1 MIRDITA
8 LLESEQVA
16 RHRALDADQLKD
28 EFLALLSH
36 ELRTP
41 LGAILVWL
49 GLLRQGG
56 SDPDEAA
63 RALEIIER
71 SARTLERII
80 EDLLHASRIAA
91 GGLMLTPQL
100 VDLRGVVQVA
110 IDAASRDAA
119 IKGVALSS
127 SPGATPTWVTGDPG
141 RLQQALSNLLS
152 NAIKFS
158 QAGGRVEVSLD
169 TTEKQARLRVVDD
182 GEGMSAAFLPFAF
195 ERFRQQDSSSTR
207 AHHGLGLGLYV
218 VRHVVGH
225 HGGVVS
231 AESPGEG
238 RGSTF
243 TVLLPLAAAPGEGAR
258 PAAAV
263 PPGEKEGSLQEGLTV
278 LLVDDEEDAREALRR
293 ILQQNGM
300 LVTTAASAREACEL
314 VESLQPDIL
323 LSDIAMPGEDGL
335 SLIRRVRHAAARA
348 RWPGPGDRALGVRG
362 RGRPPSGAP
371 GRIPASHLE
380 AGGAGSPARG
390 HRDDGREERTRERS
404 PIGLAMDTIPAPVV
418 APQTAAATPPRALVV
433 DDDPGLMLGLAE
445 LVRREG
451 FLVSTAGSL
460 KEAREAIAGEPA
472 RHPARRPSAA
482 RRQRPRP
489 AGRLRAGRGPRAHP
503 DHGQRER
510 RDRRGGP
517 AAGRHRLPDE
527 ARRLRPRQDGPG
539 QRHAHAGDEAARSA
553 RCAASCASWAASAR

>member
-1 MIRDITA
+1 MSDTRPPRARPPEKDEELIEFLEHAPVGLCWVDPDGRMLWTNGIGLDLLGCSEQESSGRSIAGSFVERQVAAEILGRLGRGETVTGYEAGLRAAGGAIRRVLIGANGLFRDGHLVHSRWVIRDITA
-8 LLESEQVA
+8 LLEREQVA
-16 RHRALDADQLKD
+16 RHRALDADRLKD

-127 SPGATPTWVTGDPG
+127 SPGETPTWVMGDPG

-152 NAIKFS
+152 NAIKFTP
-158 QAGGRVEVSLD
+158 AGGRVEVCLD
-169 TTEKQARLRVVDD
+169 TTASQARLLVVDD
-182 GEGMSAAFLPFAF
+182 GEGMSPAFLPFAF
-195 ERFRQQDSSSTR
+195 ERFRQQDSTSTR

-231 AESPGEG
+231 AESPGQG

-243 TVLLPLAAAPGEGAR
+243 TVLLPLAAAPGESASPLVAATHRAR
-258 PAAAV
+258 RRAACRT
-263 PPGEKEGSLQEGLTV
+263 GLTV

-314 VESLQPDIL
+314 VERLQPDIL

-335 SLIRRVRHAAARA
+335 SLIRRVRMLPLERGGQVPAIALSAYAGAEDR
-348 RWPGPGDRALGVRG
+348 RRALLAGYQRHISKPVE
-362 RGRPPSGAP
+362 
-371 GRIPASHLE
+371 PAHLLAAIATMVE
-380 AGGAGSPARG
+380 KSARG
-390 HRDDGREERTRERS
+390 NG
-404 PIGLAMDTIPAPVV
+404 
-418 APQTAAATPPRALVV
+418 
-433 DDDPGLMLGLAE
+433 
-445 LVRREG
+445 
-451 FLVSTAGSL
+451 
-460 KEAREAIAGEPA
+460 
-472 RHPARRPSAA
+472 
-482 RRQRPRP
+482 
-489 AGRLRAGRGPRAHP
+489 
-503 DHGQRER
+503 
-510 RDRRGGP
+510 
-517 AAGRHRLPDE
+517 
-527 ARRLRPRQDGPG
+527 
-539 QRHAHAGDEAARSA
+539 ARSD
-553 RCAASCASWAASAR
+553 